1 MSKAKKLQQKVGY
14 GNGLT
19 VGFTMDGSVF
29 IASDSKDPEGRPIQF
44 FIELTPQKAEGLAKS
59 LIDASVQA
67 GKSKKV
73 A

>member
-19 VGFTMDGSVF
+19 VGYTMEGTIF
-29 IASDSKDPEGRPIQF
+29 LASDSKDPEGRPIQF
-44 FIELTPQKAEGLAKS
+44 FIELTPEKAEGLAKS